1 MTHGTKVRNSTSVY
15 FVAEHSLLQN
25 MVRAHAEEMGGDQTV

>member
-1 MTHGTKVRNSTSVY
+1 MTHGTKVKNSTSFH

-25 MVRAHAEEMGGDQTV
+25 MVRTHAEEMGGDQTV